1 MRERYLHI
9 DGEWRDHV
17 TYALTA
23 EELDAPLADRF
34 EQRFGIPGWARTE
47 HAGQIPAL
55 GRSGP

>member
-1 MRERYLHI
+1 MRVRERYLHI

-34 EQRFGIPGWARTE
+34 EQRFRDPGVGSDRTRQ
-47 HAGQIPAL
+47 ANPG
-55 GRSGP
+55 SG